1 MEKDSVCFLSSGWSV
16 GQPENLLSIFFFFF
30 FLHKAKLF
38 VEKRKTFAKREYK
51 VPSGKEFFHLA
62 ARPERNFFKGWL
74 QDNQNPSGYVRKYYD
89 VKNRAF
95 LRNFMRDFCH
105 FYAQFLFF
113 NHSKYI
119 KCENRAFSMENMR
132 VFLIV
137 CVKSRIARP

>member
-1 MEKDSVCFLSSGWSV
+1 M
-16 GQPENLLSIFFFFF
+16 SIFVKQILSRPFFRHPAAPPETAFF
-30 FLHKAKLF
+30 CRLALLKK
-38 VEKRKTFAKREYK
+38 KKK
-51 VPSGKEFFHLA
+51 VILLRMAPGRLTSDILY
-62 ARPERNFFKGWL
+62 
-74 QDNQNPSGYVRKYYD
+74 SGYVRKYYD

-113 NHSKYI
+113 NPSKYI

-132 VFLIV
+132 VFLIK